1 MANTVRGNR
10 VNHRTERYGRTSY
23 VDGNAVR
30 KLQTAPQYEETIR
43 RQRRRQISRK
53 TARNRARALQMSRG
67 YVVFLA
73 VVCAATLFACVQYLQ
88 LKAEMTAQMKAVASL
103 ETQLSELKA
112 DNDVYYSEVLASV
125 DLEKIRETAITKLG
139 MNYATEEQVV
149 QYSTKGNSY
158 VRQYQDVPEVE

>member
-1 MANTVRGNR
+1 MANTTRGNR
-10 VNHRTERYGRTSY
+10 VNYRAERYGERAY
-23 VDGNAVR
+23 VEGTAVR
-30 KLQTAPQYEETIR
+30 RMQAVPQYGEPER
-43 RQRRRQISRK
+43 QQRRRHVSRK
-53 TARNRARALQMSRG
+53 TARNRARAVQMSRG

-88 LKAEMTAQMKAVASL
+88 LKAEMTAQMKTVASL

-139 MNYATEEQVV
+139 MDYATEEQVV
-149 QYSTKGNSY
+149 HYSTKGNSY
-158 VRQYQDVPEVE
+158 VRQYQDVPGIE

>member
-10 VNHRTERYGRTSY
+10 VNQRSDRRAREYY
-23 VDGNAVR
+23 VEGTAVR
-30 KLQTAPQYEETIR
+30 NLQTAPQHREADR
-43 RQRRRQISRK
+43 RRRQQVSRN

-73 VVCAATLFACVQYLQ
+73 VICVATMFSCVQYLQ
-88 LKAEMTAQMKAVASL
+88 LKAELTSQMKTVAAM

-125 DLEKIRETAITKLG
+125 DLEKIRQTAITKLG
-139 MNYATEEQVV
+139 MDYATEDQVV
-149 QYSTKGNSY
+149 HYSTKGNSY
-158 VRQYQDVPEVE
+158 VRQYQDVPGIE